1 MHEVIVCEK
10 PKASEKIAAAIPGK
24 AVKKSY
30 KKVPYYE
37 IDEGGKKT
45 TVLSAVGHLYSLSPL
60 KKEKG
65 RMFEVGWVPLYEK
78 DKSKKYVKNY
88 IDAIKKFSK
97 NADRFIHACDYDIE
111 GTLIGFNALVNK
123 T

>member
-10 PKASEKIAAAIPGK
+10 PKASEKIAGAIPGK

-37 IDEGGKKT
+37 IEKDGKKNHST
-45 TVLSAVGHLYSLSPL
+45 FCCRSFILLISLK

-78 DKSKKYVKNY
+78 DKSKRYVKNY
-88 IDAIKKFSK
+88 IDAIKKNSLK
-97 NADRFIHACDYDIE
+97 MPTDLYMPAIT
-111 GTLIGFNALVNK
+111 TLKVL
-123 T
+123 